1 MRPCWALATPAS
13 ANSNAI
19 ASMATRVR
27 TRAPA
32 RGPPTRC
39 RVRRETHGETSMDGS
54 PPKENRKGTR
64 EWFWCAMLY
73 AIQATV
79 REQVRG
85 REPPWRGDRNSAS
98 GQLRDATS
106 AKVSAGSHGARSAFV
121 RAIKNGARSPLDD
134 RAPRSP
140 AVPHP
145 ALTAPTVPPSPC
157 AHRAPR
163 APRQFPPPIQTTAPR
178 PFPLPVR
185 TTPPA
190 TPPAPQPLP
199 L

>member
-27 TRAPA
+27 TRAAA

-39 RVRRETHGETSMDGS
+39 RVRRETHGETGMDDLLRRRIG
-54 PPKENRKGTR
+54 RGR
-64 EWFWCAMLY
+64 EWLWCAMLD

-79 REQVRG
+79 REQIRG

-145 ALTAPTVPPSPC
+145 ALTAPTIPPSPC

-163 APRQFPPPIQTTAPR
+163 APRPYPPPTQTTAPR
-178 PFPLPVR
+178 PFPPPVR
-185 TTPPA
+185 TKPPA